1 MVNIMKLLYGD
12 MVLGEVVTNHSMTV
26 DEALD
31 ILDINMDAVAR
42 ENGWDDWD
50 WEQLRIE
57 Y

>member
-12 MVLGEVVTNHSMTV
+12 TVLGEVTTNHSMTV
-26 DEALD
+26 DEALY

-50 WEQLRIE
+50 WEQLHME